1 MSAKVLYVD
10 DEVDLLDLAKTFF
23 EDEGIELDICSDI
36 HTALT
41 KIKAGHY
48 SVIISD
54 AKMPSGSGHELFRIL
69 RSEVNF
75 TGKLY
80 LVTGHLEK
88 DSESAKDYDFV
99 IYKPIKFFELID
111 EIKTHL

>member
-23 EDEGIELDICSDI
+23 DDEGIELDTCSDI
-36 HTALT
+36 QTAIT
-41 KIKAGHY
+41 KIKAGNY

-69 RSEVNF
+69 RADLKFS
-75 TGKLY
+75 GKLY

-88 DSESAKDYDFV
+88 DGETKDYDFV

-111 EIKTHL
+111 EIKAHL